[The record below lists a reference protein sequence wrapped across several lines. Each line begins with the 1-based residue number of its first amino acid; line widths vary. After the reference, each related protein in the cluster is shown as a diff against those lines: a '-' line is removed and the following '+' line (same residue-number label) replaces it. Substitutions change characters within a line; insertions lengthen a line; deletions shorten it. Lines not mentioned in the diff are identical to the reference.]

1 MSSVWNLDRLLNGKT
16 EDIILKEVEE
26 KVLNLELWRDR
37 LDILTP
43 EEFLSYLKEDEE
55 LSLLYSNLCNYY
67 SLKSFED
74 TSNDAVLSKLS
85 SLENLETDISNRTM
99 FFELWFQSI
108 SEEKSKEFIESPLL
122 KDYKHFLEKIRVYIP
137 YTKDE
142 KTEQLLNYET
152 SVGGNYNNL
161 YDIIT
166 NRYTF
171 KWEGKEVNESE
182 VQKYRTDEDPKKRVK
197 AYKLIL
203 KKHGDDSIVLNEIY
217 RNVVNHWNN
226 KYMKI
231 RGYKYPITPR
241 NMSNDISD
249 EVVETVLKVI
259 QKNAPMF
266 ADYFKFK
273 WEFNG
278 KKYKHS
284 RYHTLA
290 PLNINTEEKKYDYET
305 VKQFVIDTYTKF
317 DPEFGQKCKKV
328 FDDDAVHSHPQD
340 KKSGGAFC
348 AHIPYQTPY
357 VLLNHTDRLEDVSTI
372 AHDSGHAIH
381 ELFSNKQVS
390 VSQHPS
396 LPIAETASTFGEILL
411 YGRLIDECKNDK
423 EKIKRLSEIVGD
435 CYSTIV
441 RQAYFVIFEK
451 YAHENI
457 INGATKEDL
466 DKEYIRLLKEQFGDM
481 EIPEEFKH
489 EWNMITHIHA
499 SPFYCY
505 SYSFGYLL
513 VMVLYSLYKKDPN
526 SFIPKYKEFL
536 SSGGSK
542 SIVELL
548 SIFDLD
554 PTKEE
559 FCKSG
564 FDVIKDYFSELLEL
578 TN

>member
-1 MSSVWNLDRLLNGKT
+1 MKAVWNLDRLLNGKS
-16 EDIILKEVEE
+16 EDQILKEINE
-26 KVLNLELWRDR
+26 KVSNVEKWRDK
-37 LDILTP
+37 LDTLTP
-43 EEFLSYLKEDEE
+43 EEFLFYLKEDEE
-55 LSLLYSNLCNYY
+55 LSLLYGNLSDYY
-67 SLKSFED
+67 SLKSSED
-74 TSNDAVLSKLS
+74 TSNDAVLSKMS
-85 SLENLETDISNRTM
+85 SLENLGTEIGNKTM
-99 FFELWFQSI
+99 FFEIWFQSL
-108 SEEKSKEFIESPLL
+108 SEEKSKNFIESPLL
-122 KDYKHFLEKIRVYIP
+122 KDYKHYLEKIRIYIP

-142 KTEQLLNYET
+142 KTEQLLNYAT
-152 SVGGNYNNL
+152 SAGDNYDNL

-171 KWEGKEVNESE
+171 KWEGKTVNESE
-182 VQKYRTDEDPKKRVK
+182 VQQYRSDIDPKKREK

-203 KKHGDDSIVLNEIY
+203 KKHGEDSIVLNEIY

-226 KYMKI
+226 ECMKI
-231 RGYKYPITPR
+231 RGYKTPISPR
-241 NMSNDISD
+241 NIANDVSD

-266 ADYFKFK
+266 ADYFRFK
-273 WEFNG
+273 WDFNG

-284 RYHTLA
+284 RYHALA
-290 PLNINTEEKKYDYET
+290 PLNVKTKEKKYDYET
-305 VKQFVIDTYTKF
+305 GKQFVIDTYTKF

-328 FDDDAVHSHPQD
+328 FDDNAVHSHPQD
-340 KKSGGAFC
+340 KKSGGAYC
-348 AHIPYQTPY
+348 AHIPYQTPF

-372 AHDSGHAIH
+372 AHELGHAIH
-381 ELFSNKQVS
+381 DLFSNKQVP

-411 YGRLIDECKNDK
+411 YNRLLNECKNDK
-423 EKIKRLSEIVGD
+423 EKIKLLSELVGD
-435 CYSTIV
+435 CYMTIV

-451 YAHENI
+451 YTHDKL
-457 INGATKEDL
+457 INGGTKEDL
-466 DKEYIRLLKEQFGDM
+466 DNEYMKLLKEQFGDM

-489 EWNMITHIHA
+489 EWNSIPHIHA
-499 SPFYCY
+499 TPFYCY

-513 VMVLYSLYKKDPN
+513 VMVLYSLYKKDAK

-542 SIVELL
+542 SIVDLL

-559 FCKSG
+559 FWQSG
-564 FDVIKDYFSELLEL
+564 FDVIKDYFTELIDL